1 MNFFSKLVVIAIIIF
16 AVIYIKDNVM
26 PGENENIFNF
36 GKENADSQ
44 PSVSVDTKAIA
55 PMPQKGN
62 QQGVQLVPIYFTDV
76 DNGAIK
82 KITKELP
89 QGQDKLQFAIKELLK
104 GPDFREKSQGYS
116 SEIPKGTRLLSIK
129 DEGSLII
136 IDVSDEFQ
144 YGGGTESQ
152 YTRLTQLIKTV
163 VAQKAEKPVYLYI
176 NGQKAEAIG
185 GEGIII
191 NQPLG
196 ENSLNG

>member
-16 AVIYIKDNVM
+16 AIIYIKDNFAS
-26 PGENENIFNF
+26 GENENIFNF
-36 GKENADSQ
+36 GKENAETQS
-44 PSVSVDTKAIA
+44 SVTTNTKSIE
-55 PMPQKGN
+55 PLPQKDN
-62 QQGVQLVPIYFTDV
+62 KQAVQLVSIYFTDV
-76 DNGAIK
+76 DNGSIK

-89 QGQDKLQFAIKELLK
+89 QGQEKLQFAIKELLK
-104 GPDFREKSQGYS
+104 GPDFKEKSQGYS